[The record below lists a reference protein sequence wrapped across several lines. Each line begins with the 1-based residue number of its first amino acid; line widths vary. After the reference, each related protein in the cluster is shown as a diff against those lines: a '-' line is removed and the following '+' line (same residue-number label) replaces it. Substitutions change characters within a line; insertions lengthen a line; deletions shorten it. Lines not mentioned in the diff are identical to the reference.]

1 MGVQREIPGQ
11 TKRGCGF
18 VDARSQATSG
28 QVRRTGGI
36 RGSIR
41 CVVVG
46 SYQVRLS
53 LPGDGIRRVRLHV
66 SDTGPGL
73 PPEMRERVFQLFTTT
88 KRKGTGLGLAVVR
101 KIVERHGGTV
111 VIEAGEPHGARF
123 VVELPTA
130 QRAMA

>member
-53 LPGDGIRRVRLHV
+53 LPGDGIRRVDGAV
-66 SDTGPGL
+66 
-73 PPEMRERVFQLFTTT
+73 QCY
-88 KRKGTGLGLAVVR
+88 GLG
-101 KIVERHGGTV
+101 
-111 VIEAGEPHGARF
+111 AGHCRPRAQPEISGDRRRTRVGDRGAS
-123 VVELPTA
+123 
-130 QRAMA
+130 

>member
-1 MGVQREIPGQ
+1 ME
-11 TKRGCGF
+11 
-18 VDARSQATSG
+18 D
-28 QVRRTGGI
+28 GGRVTI
-36 RGSIR
+36 SAA
-41 CVVVG
+41 
-46 SYQVRLS
+46 
-53 LPGDGIRRVRLHV
+53 PAGDGIRRVRLHV
-66 SDTGPGL
+66 ADTGPGL